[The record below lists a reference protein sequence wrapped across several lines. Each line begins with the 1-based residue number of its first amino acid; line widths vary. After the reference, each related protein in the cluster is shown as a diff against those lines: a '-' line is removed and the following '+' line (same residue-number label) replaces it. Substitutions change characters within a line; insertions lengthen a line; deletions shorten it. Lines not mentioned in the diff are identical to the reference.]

1 MTLSDA
7 YFNTFKQEMVI
18 HDFHIINKHL
28 CAIHQIIGEDFSVSA
43 IPLSLI
49 LQSRGTGEKSRARDM
64 YSSVRSQDLFR
75 PFKVTIPNT
84 SPAAGAT
91 GDIEH
96 ISICTSS
103 WRAASTCEN
112 DAPATPTRILLSLP
126 IRTTDHDNN
135 CMVAELLLS
144 PMSANPSSRS
154 SPSSTTDDSPQNGYL
169 LTYERQ
175 SLGCTRRQDALG
187 LMTTS
192 RTGHM
197 LVTYFDYSTSV
208 DAKMRHHYTFLLP
221 ISMVEVLKGKFSSKS
236 NDADRDEHIMGQ
248 EGHSNRIGGVL
259 GDVVGE
265 GSEVKL
271 EEYSS
276 AIWYRSCSKLF
287 IHFTD

>member
-1 MTLSDA
+1 MTFISSTNISVPFTRSLEKTSPSQPFPCPSSFNQEVPARKAELRICTRLCGLKISSDA
-7 YFNTFKQEMVI
+7 LLK
-18 HDFHIINKHL
+18 
-28 CAIHQIIGEDFSVSA
+28 
-43 IPLSLI
+43 
-49 LQSRGTGEKSRARDM
+49 LQSRTQARRPAQLVTLSISPFAQARGEPQAR
-64 YSSVRSQDLFR
+64 VRMM
-75 PFKVTIPNT
+75 
-84 SPAAGAT
+84 
-91 GDIEH
+91 H
-96 ISICTSS
+96 
-103 WRAASTCEN
+103 
-112 DAPATPTRILLSLP
+112 LLLP
-126 IRTTDHDNN
+126 PEFSFLYQSEPRTTTIIVWLPN
-135 CMVAELLLS
+135 CCYRLCTPILRADL
-144 PMSANPSSRS
+144 PHHPPPN
-154 SPSSTTDDSPQNGYL
+154 DSPQNGYL
-169 LTYERQ
+169 LKYERQ

-259 GDVVGE
+259 GDAVGE